1 VGTVVVSDSVFA
13 RFARDMAKRK
23 TQATKV
29 VRGRSNQKIEVD
41 EEEDY
46 ADDPLA
52 VATQVAELGE
62 GSSLMLVLDNSGID
76 EIEEDEEARKKQLR
90 RNKERIRSIQRRMKQ
105 TAEQRERERLRSQR
119 RRAKM
124 TSEQKQAAA
133 DAKVRRRAQ
142 LRQTRET
149 IDAATVLALDMV
161 DKKK

>member
-1 VGTVVVSDSVFA
+1 MFA
-13 RFARDMAKRK
+13 RAWARGMAKRK
-23 TQATKV
+23 TQAPKAKV
-29 VRGRSNQKIEVD
+29 GKSAAKSEDVD
-41 EEEDY
+41 EKGY

-52 VATQVAELGE
+52 VATQVAELGG

-76 EIEEDEEARKKQLR
+76 ETEEDEEARKKQAR
-90 RNKERIRSIQRRMKQ
+90 RNKERIRSIQRRMNQ

-124 TSEQKQAAA
+124 TLEQKQAAA
-133 DAKVRRRAQ
+133 DAKIRRRAQ

-149 IDAATVLALDMV
+149 IVAATVLALNMD